1 MPFPRFCRVDDFKLS
16 TLYVS
21 LTIFTRPATFN
32 CDIMYG
38 LKIPLAYC
46 SNVVTP
52 TDLSLCTTAAPSKMT
67 ALIPYGDSRTK
78 GTSVSKQVSSSD
90 FAENRILP
98 ESDNDGGKVWFSC
111 LKNSSTLLP
120 LFWHPIYSLEK
131 RAVSFFATLAN
142 DILINSL
149 K

>member
-1 MPFPRFCRVDDFKLS
+1 M
-16 TLYVS
+16 
-21 LTIFTRPATFN
+21 
-32 CDIMYG
+32 
-38 LKIPLAYC
+38 AYC
-46 SNVVTP
+46 SNVIAP
-52 TDLSLCTTAAPSKMT
+52 TGLSLCTTAAPSKMT

-142 DILINSL
+142 DILINSVKKYQLIPWYAVVKWFCSL
-149 K
+149 KNPLMYKCVNLFLADSFDPI